1 MGIPSTMNDSYQLNL
16 RKLYERGCRIQP
28 KNEIIT
34 KIAGGY
40 HRLTYEHLQHRSTK
54 IASSLKK
61 LGIKI
66 GDRIGSFM
74 WNNARH
80 LMLYYAI
87 PSMGCVLHTINI
99 RLHPKELAY
108 LITHANNQALFVDA
122 DLLPLLEAVPLSAFR
137 NIKKIIICGENMKSG
152 GWNTNIFTN
161 TIDFELFETN
171 GESYYNWPEMNEKSA
186 CALCYTSGTT
196 GNPKGVAYSHR
207 STYLHTISA
216 MSVDCQGLKG
226 YDCILP
232 LVPMFHA
239 VGWGYP
245 FIAMTMGLKVL
256 FIGNTNNY
264 VEILDMVLA
273 EECNLIAGVP
283 TVMQAFRETLSTN
296 PNKYSKLKGTLTRSI
311 CGGSAPPAELIE
323 WYINNWGIELI
334 QGWGMTETNPLGTIA
349 RRIATRRDLEIN
361 DPSQLTKNQQ
371 VCGLAMPLVE
381 LKVVDVDDLNKEI
394 KHDGIQT
401 GELLARGPWVT
412 QKYFG
417 NVGKNNFHDGWLKTG
432 DIAAM
437 TEREQMVIKDR
448 SKDMIKSGG
457 EWISSVDMEG
467 YVMGLNEIDM
477 AVVVAVP
484 HPKWDERPIVI
495 CKIKKNISKTIIMD
509 HLKKK
514 FSKFQLPDDILFWD
528 EIPLTGSGKMSK
540 KTVRD
545 MLLKDKYKLPT
556 AYLDSKL

>member
-1 MGIPSTMNDSYQLNL
+1 MADSKPIMGIPSTMNDSYQLNL

-226 YDCILP
+226 YDCIL
-232 LVPMFHA
+232 
-239 VGWGYP
+239 
-245 FIAMTMGLKVL
+245 
-256 FIGNTNNY
+256 
-264 VEILDMVLA
+264 
-273 EECNLIAGVP
+273 
-283 TVMQAFRETLSTN
+283 
-296 PNKYSKLKGTLTRSI
+296 
-311 CGGSAPPAELIE
+311 
-323 WYINNWGIELI
+323 
-334 QGWGMTETNPLGTIA
+334 
-349 RRIATRRDLEIN
+349 
-361 DPSQLTKNQQ
+361 
-371 VCGLAMPLVE
+371 
-381 LKVVDVDDLNKEI
+381 
-394 KHDGIQT
+394 
-401 GELLARGPWVT
+401 
-412 QKYFG
+412 
-417 NVGKNNFHDGWLKTG
+417 
-432 DIAAM
+432 
-437 TEREQMVIKDR
+437 
-448 SKDMIKSGG
+448 
-457 EWISSVDMEG
+457 
-467 YVMGLNEIDM
+467 
-477 AVVVAVP
+477 
-484 HPKWDERPIVI
+484 
-495 CKIKKNISKTIIMD
+495 
-509 HLKKK
+509 
-514 FSKFQLPDDILFWD
+514 
-528 EIPLTGSGKMSK
+528 
-540 KTVRD
+540 
-545 MLLKDKYKLPT
+545 
-556 AYLDSKL
+556 